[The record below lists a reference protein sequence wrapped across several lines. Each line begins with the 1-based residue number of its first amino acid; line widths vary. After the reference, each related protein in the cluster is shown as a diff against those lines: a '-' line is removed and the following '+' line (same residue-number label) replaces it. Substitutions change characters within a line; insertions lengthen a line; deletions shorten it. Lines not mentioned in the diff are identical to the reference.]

1 MAKDLTVYK
10 RKNILIIREVDGV
23 KTFNRVDTQRYF
35 EFSFFII
42 WHKMMW
48 CVEPN
53 QNKINVGA
61 VNPSI
66 GLVFSVISILITLTT
81 LIITFKLN
89 CFHGK

>member
-35 EFSFFII
+35 EFSFYYLAQNDVVY
-42 WHKMMW
+42 
-48 CVEPN
+48 VEPN

-66 GLVFSVISILITLTT
+66 GLVFQ
-81 LIITFKLN
+81 
-89 CFHGK
+89 